1 MKNINAWFY
10 LPAILIAAL
19 IFTLSS
25 FPQPEFIELNI
36 QYKDKIFH
44 FIAYFAFGSSLIMG
58 FIRNQANWSKTRL
71 IWAVLL
77 IGAAYGASDE
87 LHQYFVPGRS
97 CDFADWIA
105 DCLGISFSLLFRNI
119 FDKLSF
125 RIMTSLENIRFR

>member
-25 FPQPEFIELNI
+25 FPQPEFIEMDI

-44 FIAYFAFGSSLIMG
+44 FIAYFAFGSSLIIG
-58 FIRNQANWSKTRL
+58 FVRNKPNWSKARL
-71 IWAVLL
+71 IMAVLL
-77 IGAAYGASDE
+77 IGATYGASDE

-105 DCLGISFSLLFRNI
+105 DCLGISFSLLFI
-119 FDKLSF
+119 KFFDKLSF